1 MARPIITTL
10 DGKEYEMRALTGR
23 DWRILGEF
31 IDTAPEYADVDFLEK
46 HAGFIAKF
54 YDGVT
59 AEDILDLPIE
69 EIIPASLAVRN
80 YIATSL
86 SAKLEKIE
94 KNSETGKAQ

>member
-10 DGKEYEMRALTGR
+10 DGKEYEMRVLTGR

-31 IDTAPEYADVDFLEK
+31 INTAPDYADVSFLEK
-46 HAGFIAKF
+46 HATFIAKF

-59 AEDILDLPIE
+59 RDDVLNLPIE
-69 EIIPASLAVRN
+69 DIIPVSLAIRN
-80 YIATSL
+80 YITSQL
-86 SAKLEKIE
+86 AAKLEKIE

>member
-1 MARPIITTL
+1 MARPTITIN
-10 DGKEYEMRALTGR
+10 GKEYEMRALTGR

-31 IDTAPEYADVDFLEK
+31 IDTAPDYADVDFLEK

-69 EIIPASLAVRN
+69 EIIPASMAIRN
-80 YIATSL
+80 YITNQLA
-86 SAKLEKIE
+86 AKLEKIE
-94 KNSETGKAQ
+94 KNSETVKAQ